1 MLWMFFRSAG
11 ERMGPQKISKRVQ
24 PSAHL
29 HGRMAGG
36 VRARVRAGVRAGVQ
50 AWVQARAPAR
60 GAIARAPVG
69 GDRDLLECLHVAA
82 RELGR
87 LVLLGQQVLE
97 VIDVALVELLRP
109 DEELEAA

>member
-29 HGRMAGG
+29 QARMAGC
-36 VRARVRAGVRAGVQ
+36 VRARVRARVR

-60 GAIARAPVG
+60 GATARAPVG

-109 DEELEAA
+109 DEELEAT